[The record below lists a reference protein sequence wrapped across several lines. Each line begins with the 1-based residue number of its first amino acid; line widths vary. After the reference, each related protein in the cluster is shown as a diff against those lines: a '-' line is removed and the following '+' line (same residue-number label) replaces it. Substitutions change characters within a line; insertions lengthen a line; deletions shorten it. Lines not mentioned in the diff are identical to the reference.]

1 MDIQSLATECRAAG
15 ILLAGVSSEVKNN
28 ALLKIIATL
37 KEEKSAIIAANQ
49 KDMMEAESNNIE
61 APLLKR
67 LKFDEN
73 KIHEACE
80 GIRSLIQL
88 DDPENGEII
97 GKGFFEIFWQGGS
110 LYTGVDIKV
119 YETIKLQVK
128 EGKYRIIFIDFRI
141 KYYVSSSVDMTI
153 EDWSLIRRNRA
164 VGFLPKVDKRVNSLV
179 QSINKS
185 MQTKVVE
192 DNW

>member
-1 MDIQSLATECRAAG
+1 M
-15 ILLAGVSSEVKNN
+15 
-28 ALLKIIATL
+28 
-37 KEEKSAIIAANQ
+37 
-49 KDMMEAESNNIE
+49 
-61 APLLKR
+61 
-67 LKFDEN
+67 
-73 KIHEACE
+73 
-80 GIRSLIQL
+80 IQL

-164 VGFLPKVDKRVNSLV
+164 VGFLPKVDKRVNS
-179 QSINKS
+179 
-185 MQTKVVE
+185 
-192 DNW
+192 